1 MYNSK
6 FHCPRQSAC
15 LQNGSLFYTLLK
27 TFKPIFKDPLKSLLL
42 DIFTLIQ
49 AYHAFYKK
57 FMHWAGK

>member
-27 TFKPIFKDPLKSLLL
+27 TFKPIFKDSPQVFIAGYLHVKS
-42 DIFTLIQ
+42 
-49 AYHAFYKK
+49 
-57 FMHWAGK
+57 GKSRFL